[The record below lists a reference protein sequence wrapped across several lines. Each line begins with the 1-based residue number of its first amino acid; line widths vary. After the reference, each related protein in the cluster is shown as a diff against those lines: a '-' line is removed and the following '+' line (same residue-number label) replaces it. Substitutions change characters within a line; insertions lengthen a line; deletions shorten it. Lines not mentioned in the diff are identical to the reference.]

1 MTSVNF
7 VPPSTK
13 PIAENETGEVP
24 KTLYEQLKLN
34 KELEQQ
40 KHEEEQGEQFSA
52 RVLNDD
58 EVEFLDE
65 QAEMRH
71 RLEAQ
76 IEKADQ
82 SELSKFHVSQH
93 TNDQTSIINNFTQEA
108 RKVAVVPP
116 PPPTAPVTFGNS
128 LGKPTTAKRPA
139 PTKLI
144 KIVPKKS
151 KSSNPIPL
159 VSEYDEVD
167 NTN

>member
-82 SELSKFHVSQH
+82 SELSKFH
-93 TNDQTSIINNFTQEA
+93 EA